1 MIGER
6 VLRVEDRRLLTG
18 AGRYTADLAL
28 PDQAYAAFVRSP
40 EAHAEVTSVDVA
52 AAASADG
59 VLTVLTGKD
68 YESDGLGTLLTPGSL
83 PDHLDPTKPSLTGDE
98 LFPPPAALPIVVDR
112 VRHVGEIVA
121 LIVAETAAAAVDA
134 AELVVVDYETLPSV
148 SNARLALAEGA
159 PMVWEAGNLCVEAE
173 RGDTALVATAIQEAA
188 HVVRLSVHNHRVH
201 GSPIEPRSALASFA
215 AELGRYE
222 LYAPSQ
228 GVHRFRHVLAKAL
241 CVETADI
248 RVVTPDVGGAF
259 GLRIPC
265 SNEYPLLLWA
275 ARRCGRPVK
284 WEGTRSEGF
293 LADVHGRDTHCD
305 GTLALADD
313 GRILALQLDYI
324 GNIGAHP
331 LSSAVLSNLLRM
343 AGPPYDLPAM
353 HVKVRGAF
361 TNTAPTSVY
370 RGAGRPQVTYI
381 VERLMDLGADAL
393 GLGRVEIR
401 RRNLISPTALPYRT
415 RLGLTYDSG
424 AFADNLDK
432 ALKLIDWDNFETRRR
447 DAERRG
453 KLAGIGIANY
463 VESPGAAPYERTDV
477 TVQADGTVNVVI
489 GTQASGQGHQ
499 TSFAQ
504 VVAGI
509 LDVPLEAITIEFG
522 DSDKAAGGSG
532 SHADRSMRLGGT
544 ILVQACEEII
554 GQGRQRA
561 AECLGNSTDESP
573 AAETTT
579 ADITYAGGRFVAD
592 NGRSVGL
599 FELSANT
606 PLAATGEISTRL
618 HAHPNGVAACEVEI
632 DPETGA
638 LAVTRYVSVDDVGR
652 AINPMI
658 VEGQLHGGS
667 VQGIGEAVLEELVYD
682 QETGQLLT
690 GSFLD
695 YGLPSTAE
703 TPSLDSRIEEHLA
716 ESNPLGVKGAGEAGI
731 TPAGAVIVSAAVDAL
746 QTFGVKHLD
755 TPLSP
760 ERIWT
765 AISAANDARSTG
777 QR

>member
-1 MIGER
+1 VIGER
-6 VLRVEDRRLLTG
+6 VLRIEDRRLLTG
-18 AGRYTADLAL
+18 AGRYTADIEL
-28 PDQAYAAFVRSP
+28 PDQAYVAFVRSP
-40 EAHAEVTSVDVA
+40 HAHADVTAVDVTG
-52 AAASADG
+52 AASAAG
-59 VLTVLTGKD
+59 VLAILTGQD
-68 YESDGLGTLLTPGSL
+68 YESDGFMSLLHPSSI
-83 PDHLDPTKPSLTGDE
+83 PDHLDPTQPSLTSDE

-121 LIVAETAAAAVDA
+121 LVVAETAAAAIDA
-134 AELVVVDYETLPSV
+134 VELVVVDYETLPSV
-148 SNARLALAEGA
+148 TDARLALADGA
-159 PMVWEAGNLCVEAE
+159 PRVWESGNLCAEAE
-173 RGDTALVATAIQEAA
+173 RGDATLVATALQEAA
-188 HVVRLSVHNHRVH
+188 HVVRLSLHNHRVH
-201 GSPIEPRSALASFA
+201 GSPIEPRSALATYAPDS
-215 AELGRYE
+215 GRYE

-228 GVHRFRHVLAKAL
+228 GVHRFRHALAKAL
-241 CVETADI
+241 GVETAAV

-265 SNEYPLLLWA
+265 SNEYPILLWA

-293 LADVHGRDTHCD
+293 LADVHSRDTYCD
-305 GTLALADD
+305 GTLALGDD
-313 GRILALQLDYI
+313 GRILALQLDYL

-343 AGPPYDLPAM
+343 AGPPYDVPAM
-353 HVKVRGAF
+353 HVRVRGAF

-370 RGAGRPQVTYI
+370 RGAGRPQVTHI
-381 VERLMDLGADAL
+381 VERLMDLGADAV
-393 GLGRVEIR
+393 GLDRVEIR

-424 AFADNLDK
+424 AFADNLQM
-432 ALKLIDWDNFETRRR
+432 ALRLIDWDNFETRRR
-447 DAERRG
+447 HAEQRG
-453 KLAGIGIANY
+453 RLAGIGVANY
-463 VESPGAAPYERTDV
+463 LESPGAASYERTDV
-477 TVQADGTVNVVI
+477 TVQADGTVHVVI

-504 VVAGI
+504 VVAGT
-509 LDVPLEAITIEFG
+509 LGVPMETVAVEFG
-522 DSDKAAGGSG
+522 DSDLAAGGSG

-544 ILVQACEEII
+544 ILVRACQDILE
-554 GQGRQRA
+554 QGRRRA
-561 AECLGNSTDESP
+561 AECLGHDAVEISYVD
-573 AAETTT
+573 
-579 ADITYAGGRFVAD
+579 GQFVAVD
-592 NGRSVGL
+592 GRSVGL
-599 FELSANT
+599 FEVLADA
-606 PLAATGEISTRL
+606 PLTATAEISTRL

-667 VQGIGEAVLEELVYD
+667 VQGIGEALLEEVVYD
-682 QETGQLLT
+682 HGTGQLLT

-695 YGLPSTAE
+695 YGLPSTTD
-703 TPSLDSRIEEHLA
+703 TPSLESHIEEYA
-716 ESNPLGVKGAGEAGI
+716 AASNPLGVKGAGEAGI

-746 QTFGVKHLD
+746 RAFGIDHLD

-765 AISAANDARSTG
+765 AISGAQYARSTEDE
-777 QR
+777 

>member
-6 VLRVEDRRLLTG
+6 VLRVEDRRFLTG
-18 AGRYTADLAL
+18 AGRYTADIGR
-28 PDQAYAAFVRSP
+28 PEQAYVAFVRSP
-40 EAHAEVTSVDVA
+40 YAHAEVLAVDVTG
-52 AAASADG
+52 AASTIG
-59 VLTVLTGKD
+59 VLAVLTGQD
-68 YESDGLGTLLTPGSL
+68 YESDGLKSLLYPGSL
-83 PDHLDPTKPSLTGDE
+83 PDHLDPTKPSLTSDE
-98 LFPPPAALPIVVDR
+98 FFPPPGALPIVVDR

-121 LIVAETAAAAVDA
+121 LVVAETAAAAVDA

-148 SNARLALAEGA
+148 SDARSALADGS
-159 PMVWEAGNLCVEAE
+159 PQVWESGNLCVEAE
-173 RGDTALVATAIQEAA
+173 RGDAALVATALQDAA
-188 HVVRLSVHNHRVH
+188 HVVRLSLHNHRVN
-201 GSPIEPRSALASFA
+201 GSPIEPRSALATYAPDS
-215 AELGRYE
+215 GRYE

-228 GVHRFRHVLAKAL
+228 GVHRFQHALAKAL
-241 CVETADI
+241 GVKTAAI

-293 LADVHGRDTHCD
+293 LADVHSRDTYSD
-305 GTLALADD
+305 GALALDED
-313 GRILALQLDYI
+313 GRILALRLDYL

-343 AGPPYDLPAM
+343 GGPPYDVPAM
-353 HVKVRGAF
+353 HVSVRGAF

-370 RGAGRPQVTYI
+370 RGAGRPQVTHI
-381 VERLMDLGADAL
+381 VERLMDLGADAV
-393 GLGRVEIR
+393 GLDRVEIR

-415 RLGLTYDSG
+415 RLGLTYDGG
-424 AFADNLDK
+424 AFADNLQT
-432 ALKLIDWDNFETRRR
+432 ALRLIDWDNFETRRR
-447 DAERRG
+447 DAEDRG
-453 KLAGIGIANY
+453 KLAGIGVANY
-463 VESPGAAPYERTDV
+463 LESPGAAPYECTDV
-477 TVQADGTVNVVI
+477 TVRADGTVHVVI

-504 VVAGI
+504 VVAGT
-509 LDVPLEAITIEFG
+509 LGVPMETVEIEFG
-522 DSDKAAGGSG
+522 DSDLSAKGSG

-544 ILVQACEEII
+544 ILVRACEDILE
-554 GQGRQRA
+554 QGRLRA
-561 AECLGNSTDESP
+561 AECFDHSAVETAATEFTYTD
-573 AAETTT
+573 
-579 ADITYAGGRFVAD
+579 GRFVTVD
-592 NGRSVGL
+592 GRSVGL
-599 FELSANT
+599 FELSAES
-606 PLAATGEISTRL
+606 PLAATAEISTRL

-667 VQGIGEAVLEELVYD
+667 VQGIGEALLEEVIYD
-682 QETGQLLT
+682 NDSGQLLT
-690 GSFLD
+690 GSFID
-695 YGLPSTAE
+695 YGLPSTTDA
-703 TPSLDSRIEEHLA
+703 PNIESHVEEYPA
-716 ESNPLGVKGAGEAGI
+716 ASNPLGVKGAGEAGI

-746 QTFGVKHLD
+746 RPFGVKHLD

-765 AISAANDARSTG
+765 AIG
-777 QR
+777 G